1 VLAIMY
7 DDVGRMVNSY
17 RLVYYPDTGITYGLK
32 PYVLDREFHG
42 LIGGMAID
50 QRYYAHVPPNSF
62 SERLMISARDRIFSD
77 FMSRMLPSPDHRI
90 LDVGVSDVVS
100 DGANV
105 LERSYPYPENITACG
120 LSDAPD
126 FRAAFPNVNYRRI
139 EPNTSLPFDAN
150 RFDIATANA
159 VLEHVGSFEKQVLF
173 VGELCRIA
181 RRVFISVPNKFFPVE
196 HHTALPLV
204 HYHPHM
210 FRMACRLTS
219 QDDWAND
226 ENLILMTR
234 KRLRRIAAPSGR
246 VTTVGYTGL
255 RLGPFSSNLFLILN

>member
-1 VLAIMY
+1 
-7 DDVGRMVNSY
+7 
-17 RLVYYPDTGITYGLK
+17 
-32 PYVLDREFHG
+32 
-42 LIGGMAID
+42 MAID

-210 FRMACRLTS
+210 FRLACRLTS